1 MIDTHTHLYLPE
13 FDADRE
19 HVMQRAFDAGVT
31 YMVFPNIDSSTIAPM
46 LDTYEKWADH
56 IFPAMGLHPTSV
68 KEDWREELDIIL
80 DELIKH
86 RELYSALGEVG
97 MDLYWDK
104 TYREE
109 QKEVLRKQLYMA
121 KTLTLPALIHC
132 REALD
137 DTLEVIREVD
147 FREPVVFHSFTGT
160 VDDVKRIRDTVADPW
175 FGINGV
181 VTFKNATALREAVK
195 EIELGRILTETDSPY
210 LAPVPYR
217 GKRNESSFLP
227 LVINKLAEVL
237 DFDEGFVEY
246 FTTINFMNAFRL
258 GPKGDAPEAPAAP
271 DSN

>member
-1 MIDTHTHLYLPE
+1 MIDTHTHLYLEE

-31 YMVFPNIDSSTIAPM
+31 YMVFPNIDTSTIVAM
-46 LDTYEKWADH
+46 HDTFEEWGEH
-56 IFPAMGLHPTSV
+56 IFLAMGLHPTSV
-68 KEDWREELDIIL
+68 KADWREELDIIL
-80 DELIKH
+80 DELVTH

-109 QKEVLRKQLYMA
+109 QKEVLRKQLECA
-121 KTLTLPALIHC
+121 KGLSLPALIHC

-137 DTLEVIREVD
+137 DTLEVIREAD

-181 VTFKNATALREAVK
+181 VTFKNAEPLREAIK
-195 EIELGRILTETDSPY
+195 EIDVTRILTETDSPY
-210 LAPVPYR
+210 LAPVPHR

-227 LVINKLAEVL
+227 LVVNKLAEVL

-246 FTTINFMNAFRL
+246 MTTVNFMQAFRL
-258 GPKGDAPEAPAAP
+258 GPYGPAAEGQAAP